1 MTHISATTWISGISN
16 YPCTLKPAAQLLIH
30 TFFCMIIPVT
40 WFSLTH
46 FPAKV
51 GCLLSM
57 GPQTYILVINKNL
70 NLKNNFKDVFFTLS
84 ASHCLLPET
93 SSSQVDCI

>member
-16 YPCTLKPAAQLLIH
+16 YPCTLKPAALNSY
-30 TFFCMIIPVT
+30 FFCMIIPVT

-51 GCLLSM
+51 GCLLYT
-57 GPQTYILVINKNL
+57 GPQTYVLVINKNL
-70 NLKNNFKDVFFTLS
+70 NLKNNFKGVFFTLS
-84 ASHCLLPET
+84 ASHCLLPGT

>member
-1 MTHISATTWISGISN
+1 MSRFKATRRISDISN
-16 YPCTLKPAAQLLIH
+16 YPCTLKPAVLNSY
-30 TFFCMIIPVT
+30 FFYLIIPLVT
-40 WFSLTH
+40 RFSLTH

-51 GCLLSM
+51 GCLIYM

-84 ASHCLLPET
+84 ASHCLPPGT